1 MCMVALVCIVLI
13 ALHSHVICTFKG
25 ELTYKMTCLFEVVSA
40 CYRDSSPKNGHSV
53 INYLASCHSKPM
65 IILFIFRTQ
74 IKIFLME
81 SESFLSA
88 LVRTA
93 AEIPRER
100 RTRTSRG
107 RRRCSI
113 SAKADLVVRSSLLS
127 RCTGEPGTRRRGVF
141 HNKGFNE

>member
-13 ALHSHVICTFKG
+13 ALHSHAICTFKG

-40 CYRDSSPKNGHSV
+40 CYRDSLPKNGHSV

-81 SESFLSA
+81 SESFLSLHRQQHNYYYA
-88 LVRTA
+88 QKGSKVKTVHV
-93 AEIPRER
+93 
-100 RTRTSRG
+100 TS
-107 RRRCSI
+107 
-113 SAKADLVVRSSLLS
+113 VVQ
-127 RCTGEPGTRRRGVF
+127 P
-141 HNKGFNE
+141 